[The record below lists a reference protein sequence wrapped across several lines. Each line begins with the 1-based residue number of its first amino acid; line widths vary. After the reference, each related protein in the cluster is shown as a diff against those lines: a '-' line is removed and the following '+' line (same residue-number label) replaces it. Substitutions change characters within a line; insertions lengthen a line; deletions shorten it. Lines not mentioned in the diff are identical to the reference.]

1 MSGVTA
7 EASPC
12 DAGKMD
18 KDAKEQYYC
27 SRGFSRA
34 VGRGSA
40 GFLSKLTY
48 FWVNPLLQK
57 GAACKIEEHT
67 AEAFVDAPNRGYLQ
81 AKQFSAAYKDT
92 QVCLPHAMTI
102 IKLLTSRGSN

>member
-1 MSGVTA
+1 MRPIIGIIQSMRAVNA
-7 EASPC
+7 EALPC
-12 DAGKMD
+12 DASEMGN
-18 KDAKEQYYC
+18 DANEEYYG
-27 SRGFSRA
+27 SRGFSRP
-34 VGRGSA
+34 VGRGRA

-92 QVCLPHAMTI
+92 QV
-102 IKLLTSRGSN
+102 TSHTL